1 MAIKISTTVDEKV
14 WEEFKELSDETH
26 QSITGLLTEA
36 LKDFVRKKRVRP
48 VFIEQMGKSIEE
60 NEKICHLLPQLSN
73 FQP

>member
-60 NEKICHLLPQLSN
+60 NEKLGQLLAK
-73 FQP
+73 

>member
-1 MAIKISTTVDEKV
+1 MAVKISTTVDEKV

-48 VFIEQMGKSIEE
+48 VFVKQMEASIEE
-60 NEKICHLLPQLSN
+60 NEKLGRLLAK
-73 FQP
+73 